1 MARLY
6 TLTHGRGYIRTGNSY
21 RSNLD
26 IVNKETLV
34 HVAQRLGVEGVAK
47 SHSKERMAD
56 AISGF
61 VLSHPEECLRQFSVK
76 ELLLLKDFA
85 DEGAD
90 TSIVRPNRKYYDTLR
105 ELLFVS
111 AYHDKKKRSLYFLLP
126 DELRELFAPL
136 LDKAIK
142 EAKKREREDKAAV
155 ERAKSQAGLES
166 FECEQARPEVKVA
179 VKEAKKQAG
188 IDDFEYLDDDDEFS
202 DSDYDDEWDE
212 DDEDGLVEEIID
224 MGHRHYDSLGEFP
237 SHLNDHDYFDSVIAV
252 QDFWNNAKVLES
264 NNSVITLYATVVYAI
279 RLTGKIFY
287 RSTEPIEVRIDTHDL
302 NSITIPD
309 LPSSCV
315 SKFSTETEVMNYSF
329 GVLTIEGKDKSD
341 IPYVVS
347 LI

>member
-1 MARLY
+1 M
-6 TLTHGRGYIRTGNSY
+6 
-21 RSNLD
+21 
-26 IVNKETLV
+26 

-61 VLSHPEECLRQFSVK
+61 VLSHPEKCLRQFSVK
-76 ELLLLKDFA
+76 ELLLLKDFV

-142 EAKKREREDKAAV
+142 EAKKRERADKA
-155 ERAKSQAGLES
+155 
-166 FECEQARPEVKVA
+166 A
-179 VKEAKKQAG
+179 VKEAKEQAG
-188 IDDFEYLDDDDEFS
+188 IDDDFEYLGDDDEFS
-202 DSDYDDEWDE
+202 DSDFADDWDE
-212 DDEDGLVEEIID
+212 DDEDGFVEEIID
-224 MGHRHYDSLGEFP
+224 MGHRHYDSLGEFL

-252 QDFWNNAKVLES
+252 QDFWNNANVLES
-264 NNSVITLYATVVYAI
+264 NDSVITLYATVVYAI
-279 RLTGKIFY
+279 RLTGKILY
-287 RSTEPIEVRIDTHDL
+287 RSTEPIEVRIDTNDL

-315 SKFSTETEVMNYSF
+315 SKFSTEKEVMNYSF

>member
-6 TLTHGRGYIRTGNSY
+6 TLKHGKGYIRTGNSY

-61 VLSHPEECLRQFSVK
+61 VLSHPEKCLRQFSVK
-76 ELLLLKDFA
+76 ELLLLKDFV

-142 EAKKREREDKAAV
+142 EAKKRERADKA
-155 ERAKSQAGLES
+155 
-166 FECEQARPEVKVA
+166 A
-179 VKEAKKQAG
+179 VKEAKEQAG
-188 IDDFEYLDDDDEFS
+188 IDDDFEYLGDDDEFS
-202 DSDYDDEWDE
+202 DSDYLDDWDE
-212 DDEDGLVEEIID
+212 DDEDGFVEEIID
-224 MGHRHYDSLGEFP
+224 MGHRHYDSLGEFL

-252 QDFWNNAKVLES
+252 QDFWNNANVLES
-264 NNSVITLYATVVYAI
+264 NDSVITLYATVVYAI
-279 RLTGKIFY
+279 RLTGKILY
-287 RSTEPIEVRIDTHDL
+287 RSTEPIEVRIDTNDL

-309 LPSSCV
+309 LPSSCI
-315 SKFSTETEVMNYSF
+315 SKFSTETEMMNYSF
-329 GVLTIEGKDKSD
+329 GVLTIEGKDKD
-341 IPYVVS
+341 DTPYVVS

>member
-1 MARLY
+1 M
-6 TLTHGRGYIRTGNSY
+6 
-21 RSNLD
+21 
-26 IVNKETLV
+26 

-61 VLSHPEECLRQFSVK
+61 VLSHPEKCLRQFSVK
-76 ELLLLKDFA
+76 ELLLLKDFV

-142 EAKKREREDKAAV
+142 EAKKRERADKA
-155 ERAKSQAGLES
+155 
-166 FECEQARPEVKVA
+166 A
-179 VKEAKKQAG
+179 VKEAKEQAG
-188 IDDFEYLDDDDEFS
+188 IDDDFEYLGDDDEFS
-202 DSDYDDEWDE
+202 DSDFADDWDE
-212 DDEDGLVEEIID
+212 DDEDGFVEEIID
-224 MGHRHYDSLGEFP
+224 MGHRHYDSLGEFL

-264 NNSVITLYATVVYAI
+264 KDSVITLYATVVYAI
-279 RLTGKIFY
+279 RLTGKILY
-287 RSTEPIEVRIDTHDL
+287 RATEPIEVRIDTNDL

-315 SKFSTETEVMNYSF
+315 SKFSTEKEVMNYSF
-329 GVLTIEGKDKSD
+329 GVLTIEGKDEFD
-341 IPYVVS
+341 TPYVVS

>member
-1 MARLY
+1 M
-6 TLTHGRGYIRTGNSY
+6 
-21 RSNLD
+21 
-26 IVNKETLV
+26 

-61 VLSHPEECLRQFSVK
+61 VLSHPEKCLRQFSVK
-76 ELLLLKDFA
+76 ELLLLKDFV

-142 EAKKREREDKAAV
+142 EAKKRERADKA
-155 ERAKSQAGLES
+155 
-166 FECEQARPEVKVA
+166 A
-179 VKEAKKQAG
+179 VKEAKEQAG
-188 IDDFEYLDDDDEFS
+188 IDDDFEYLGDDDEFS
-202 DSDYDDEWDE
+202 DSDFADDWDE
-212 DDEDGLVEEIID
+212 DDEDGFVEEIID
-224 MGHRHYDSLGEFP
+224 MGHRHYDSLGEFL

-252 QDFWNNAKVLES
+252 QDFWNNANVLES
-264 NNSVITLYATVVYAI
+264 NDSVITLYATVVYVV
-279 RLTGKIFY
+279 RLTGKILY
-287 RSTEPIEVRIDTHDL
+287 RSTEPIEVRIDTNDL

-309 LPSSCV
+309 LPSSCI
-315 SKFSTETEVMNYSF
+315 SKFSTETEMMNYSF
-329 GVLTIEGKDKSD
+329 GVLTIEGKDKD
-341 IPYVVS
+341 DTPYVVS